1 MKKGH
6 NNRIKNNNNN
16 KNSDHTDN
24 ARHIYLNRLSR
35 VCLSLFKQKNA
46 TSCVLRRP
54 KKYKE
59 LSRYGKFC
67 RNIDFS

>member
-6 NNRIKNNNNN
+6 NNRIKSNNNN

-35 VCLSLFKQKNA
+35 VCLSLFK
-46 TSCVLRRP
+46 
-54 KKYKE
+54 
-59 LSRYGKFC
+59 
-67 RNIDFS
+67 